1 MTARA
6 PLANSV
12 GRSRT
17 RPTDRREVVLR
28 TASDVFGVHGYAA
41 TRLTDIAAEVGIS
54 APALYRHFSTK
65 YDLFAAAVDRLSAD
79 VDAAISAV
87 ARHDEP
93 RRELAAVLAAFTE
106 TVMEHRRAGN
116 LYRWER
122 RVLDDADRTR
132 TRDVRIALHRRLRS
146 LIEIARPAL
155 DRPTADLLAVATL
168 SIAASPATHR
178 IAMGR
183 RAAAELVSTAA
194 VALIDVELP
203 DPSPTPAQ
211 LPGLAPTGRRESI
224 LAAAVSLFAQRGFHE
239 VTVED
244 IGAAVGLP
252 ASGVYRH
259 FESKGAILAAALW
272 RTADRTTD
280 AVAVALSQ
288 AQTPREALASLT
300 GRYSELC
307 VDDPDIMA
315 VYLSGTGALDDDEL
329 RALRRQQRTTVDE
342 WATWVVRARPEL
354 TSAAARYLVHAS
366 LNLASDLVTGRPGV
380 DAPTVAA
387 VSAATLLGD
396 SDTSTGSEKTAKRG
410 LDSARPAG
418 S

>member
-1 MTARA
+1 MTART
-6 PLANSV
+6 PLDDAA

-17 RPTDRREVVLR
+17 RRSDRREIVLR
-28 TASDVFGVHGYAA
+28 TASEVFGVRGYAG
-41 TRLTDIAAEVGIS
+41 TRLTDIATEVGIS
-54 APALYRHFSTK
+54 TPALYRHFATK
-65 YDLFAAAVDRLSAD
+65 YELFAAAVDRQSTD
-79 VDAAISAV
+79 VESAISAV
-87 ARHDEP
+87 PRHNEP
-93 RRELAAVLAAFTE
+93 RHELAAVLAAFTD

-122 RVLDDADRTR
+122 RVLDDADRTH
-132 TRDVRIALHRRLRS
+132 TREVRIRLHRRLRM
-146 LIEIARPAL
+146 LIETARPTL
-155 DRPTADLLAVATL
+155 DRPTADLLAVAAL

-183 RAAAELVSTAA
+183 RAATELVSTAA
-194 VALIDVELP
+194 VALIDVEFP
-203 DPSPTPAQ
+203 DPAPVFAHP
-211 LPGLAPTGRRESI
+211 PGLTPIGRRESI
-224 LAAAVSLFAQRGFHE
+224 LAASVSLFAGQGFHE

-259 FESKGAILAAALW
+259 FESKAAILAAACW

-288 AQTPREALASLT
+288 AQTPRDALVELT
-300 GRYSELC
+300 SRYSALC

-315 VYLSGTGALDDDEL
+315 VYLSGAGALDDNDL

-387 VSAATLLGD
+387 VSAAVLLGE
-396 SDTSTGSEKTAKRG
+396 SGAGATG
-410 LDSARPAG
+410 
-418 S
+418 